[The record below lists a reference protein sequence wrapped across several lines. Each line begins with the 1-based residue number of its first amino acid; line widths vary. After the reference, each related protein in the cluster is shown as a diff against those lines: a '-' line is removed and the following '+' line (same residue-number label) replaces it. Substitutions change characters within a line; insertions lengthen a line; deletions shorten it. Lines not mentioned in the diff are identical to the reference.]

1 MYLNIFLILLYLIIY
16 LISPIKFSNKKILN
30 KINYNTTFFYLFNI
44 IILIELFQ
52 LFQLYPKLKYW
63 IIIPYIF
70 LYAILDI
77 INQPVVIK
85 DESLNLPPKYL
96 SKSYVIHIIVIIVII
111 VSIYNSKNYAINY
124 LNILNILNIIIFL
137 ILLIIQSKYKP
148 CKYNLPDSW
157 YKL

>member
-1 MYLNIFLILLYLIIY
+1 MYLNILLILLSVIIY

-52 LFQLYPKLKYW
+52 LYPKLKYW
-63 IIIPYIF
+63 IILPYIF

-85 DESLNLPPKYL
+85 DDSLNLPPKYL
-96 SKSYVIHIIVIIVII
+96 SKSYVLHIIVIIVII
-111 VSIYNSKNYAINY
+111 VSMYNSKNYEINY
-124 LNILNILNIIIFL
+124 LNILNVLNIIIFL
-137 ILLIIQSKYKP
+137 ILLVLQYKYKP